1 MNALRS
7 MIYPALALAAGAI
20 YLAGCA
26 STPDQFYMLSPDGVL
41 PSSRSGEELVIGIG
55 PVSIPDY
62 IDRPEL
68 VFQSAPNRFEIPPE
82 HRWMGD
88 LEKTVT
94 SVLATNIGHRA
105 GTASVYQHPWSA
117 SARPRYTVPVR
128 IHQFHAMSGGD
139 AILEVS
145 WEILDG
151 ETREALHRGSKT
163 FTEALADEGYDG
175 VVAAE
180 SRLLGQL
187 ADAISTKLRQ

>member
-1 MNALRS
+1 
-7 MIYPALALAAGAI
+7 
-20 YLAGCA
+20 
-26 STPDQFYMLSPDGVL
+26 MLSPDGAL
-41 PSSRSGEELVIGIG
+41 PSSRSSGDLVIGIG

-62 IDRPEL
+62 VDRAEI
-68 VFQSAPNRFEIPPE
+68 VFQSAPNRFEIPPD

-88 LEKTVT
+88 VGETVT

-105 GTASVYQHPWSA
+105 GTASVYSYPWSA
-117 SARPRYTVPVR
+117 STRPGYTIPVR
-128 IHQFHAMSGGD
+128 IQQFHALSEGD

-151 ETREALHRGSKT
+151 ETREVIHRGSKT
-163 FTEALADEGYDG
+163 FTEALQEEGYVG

-187 ADAISTKLRQ
+187 ADAIAAMLQP